1 MNNSIPPASDDA
13 PLADSAGVDI
23 TVSDFTCTDATVTG
37 DSTVT
42 SDSTVTDDAV
52 AVRIG
57 DFLTPECVAVDLEVG
72 SRKRLFEELA
82 RMVAAEFSAPALD
95 DILATLIK
103 REKLGCTGV
112 GHGIALPHGRLD
124 GLDAPV
130 IAAAK
135 LKDAIDYDAPDGE
148 AVWLAVGLLVPVEAT
163 TAHLNILAALAG
175 GFSQPAFCA
184 RLRACNTAAELAARL
199 GDIEVQS

>member
-13 PLADSAGVDI
+13 PAADSAGVDI
-23 TVSDFTCTDATVTG
+23 TVSDATVTDAT
-37 DSTVT
+37 
-42 SDSTVTDDAV
+42 V

-82 RMVAAEFSAPALD
+82 RMVAAALSAPALD

-103 REKLGCTGV
+103 REKLGCTGL

-184 RLRACNTAAELAARL
+184 RLRACNTAAELAAQL

>member
-13 PLADSAGVDI
+13 PAADSAGVDI
-23 TVSDFTCTDATVTG
+23 TVSDFTVTD
-37 DSTVT
+37 
-42 SDSTVTDDAV
+42 DSTVTDDAV

-57 DFLTPECVAVDLEVG
+57 DFLSEERVVVGLEVG

-82 RMVAAEFSAPALD
+82 RMVAAEFSAPTLD

-103 REKLGCTGV
+103 REKLGCTGL

-163 TAHLNILAALAG
+163 TAHLNILAALAAN
-175 GFSQPAFCA
+175 FSRPAFCA
-184 RLRACNTAAELAARL
+184 QLKSCATAFDLAAQL